1 MSFTYV
7 LKDRRLNTSLE
18 GYVSGKYRMNF
29 IKRPVIEKEDDT
41 TPELHERVLEMNMK
55 EEVVKLVKEK
65 RSIGVQTLFRE
76 SEAQTVPAPLGEIE
90 RDGSFL
96 EILELKEFSY
106 GNGLPVTMHEIELI
120 AKAREKRAFNDAL
133 PPLSDEACFHLRS
146 KLTKEQEFREWTQKE
161 QELKDINDQR
171 LLKLQQLLQE
181 REKVLEEQR
190 VAKIDELKGKK
201 DEEVETQI
209 IKTRKTRVKIIRGIE
224 KAKENFN
231 RKDKF
236 KRDIILQYASFG
248 SKVYAPL
255 TRDGHNPDR
264 TPFRLELQSEY
275 LTSYEGLSEIEG
287 NIIDEHRKLRLDMN
301 ILERQ
306 YMTGLRKGEKT
317 HLSAIED
324 AFKSIKNQEQK
335 QREEKELEELKK
347 REEENLAKQKNKPEE
362 KTNNQFPIPEEIIL
376 FQRLLR
382 GRKEQILMF
391 EGKRNRSELIK
402 ELRAADNLK
411 STGISD
417 EENKLIDNYIEKLTN
432 GVVDAIQGQTI
443 SQSLDFLSKQ
453 LVRIREE
460 QKINAI
466 VMYAE
471 NERRKRE
478 AEEMGRRQAE
488 NIIRDRQDL
497 MYKELLEVNQATM
510 DSYINNLFSNTVNN
524 VSKKQVMREI
534 EIKAN
539 KLNKIVDRIENDF
552 IGDDVR
558 VRDLVSSFIIPEID
572 RKKVEDRSKYRW
584 TNFKYFKLF

>member
-1 MSFTYV
+1 M
-7 LKDRRLNTSLE
+7 
-18 GYVSGKYRMNF
+18 
-29 IKRPVIEKEDDT
+29 
-41 TPELHERVLEMNMK
+41 
-55 EEVVKLVKEK
+55 
-65 RSIGVQTLFRE
+65 
-76 SEAQTVPAPLGEIE
+76 
-90 RDGSFL
+90 
-96 EILELKEFSY
+96 
-106 GNGLPVTMHEIELI
+106 
-120 AKAREKRAFNDAL
+120 
-133 PPLSDEACFHLRS
+133 
-146 KLTKEQEFREWTQKE
+146 
-161 QELKDINDQR
+161 
-171 LLKLQQLLQE
+171 KLQQLLEE

-224 KAKENFN
+224 KAKEKFN
-231 RKDKF
+231 RKDRF

-255 TRDGHNPDR
+255 SRDGHNPDR
-264 TPFRLELQSEY
+264 HPFKLELQSEY
-275 LTSYEGLSEIEG
+275 LASFEGLSEIET
-287 NIIDEHRKLRLDMN
+287 NITEEHKKIVLDIRN
-301 ILERQ
+301 LDKQ
-306 YMTGLRKGEKT
+306 YINSLKKNEKN
-317 HLSAIED
+317 HLLAIED
-324 AFKSIKNQEQK
+324 AFRSINNQEQK
-335 QREEKELEELKK
+335 QREEKEAEEQRR
-347 REEENLAKQKNKPEE
+347 REEELLAKQKNKPEE

-382 GRKEQILMF
+382 GRKEQILMY

-411 STGISD
+411 NIGVSD

-453 LVRIREE
+453 LLRIREE

-466 VMYAE
+466 VMMAE

-488 NIIRDRQDL
+488 SLIRDRQDI
-497 MYKELLEVNQATM
+497 MYKDLLEVNQATM

-539 KLNKIVDRIENDF
+539 KLNKIVDRIENDI

-572 RKKVEDRSKYRW
+572 RKKLEDRS
-584 TNFKYFKLF
+584 NFS

>member
-1 MSFTYV
+1 
-7 LKDRRLNTSLE
+7 
-18 GYVSGKYRMNF
+18 
-29 IKRPVIEKEDDT
+29 
-41 TPELHERVLEMNMK
+41 
-55 EEVVKLVKEK
+55 
-65 RSIGVQTLFRE
+65 
-76 SEAQTVPAPLGEIE
+76 
-90 RDGSFL
+90 
-96 EILELKEFSY
+96 
-106 GNGLPVTMHEIELI
+106 MHEIELI

-133 PPLSDEACFHLRS
+133 PPLSDEACFHLRT
-146 KLTKEQEFREWTQKE
+146 KLTKEQETREWTLKE
-161 QELKDINDQR
+161 EELKDINKQR
-171 LLKLQQLLQE
+171 LMKLQELLEE
-181 REKVLEEQR
+181 RERLHEEQR
-190 VAKIDELKGKK
+190 TAKIDELKGKK

-264 TPFRLELQSEY
+264 HPFKLELQSDF
-275 LTSYEGLSEIEG
+275 LTTYEGLSELETQIS
-287 NIIDEHRKLRLDMN
+287 NEHMKSRLD
-301 ILERQ
+301 IKVLEKQ
-306 YMTGLRKGEKT
+306 YVNSLRKGEKV
-317 HLSAIED
+317 HINSIED
-324 AFKSIKNQEQK
+324 AFTSIRK
-335 QREEKELEELKK
+335 QEEKQLEDKRIQEKK
-347 REEENLAKQKNKPEE
+347 EEDERKAREKIKPPE
-362 KTNNQFPIPEEIIL
+362 KIIEVIPILEEIIL

-382 GRKEQILMF
+382 GRKEQMLMH

-411 STGISD
+411 AMGVSD

-432 GVVDAIQGQTI
+432 GVIDAVQGQSI

-453 LVRIREE
+453 MVRIKEE

-466 VMYAE
+466 VMMAE

-488 NIIRDRQDL
+488 NILRQRQDH

-510 DSYINNLFSNTVNN
+510 DSYINGLFSNTVNN

-539 KLNKIVDRIENDF
+539 KLNKIVDKIENQF
-552 IGDDVR
+552 IKDDVR

-572 RKKVEDRSKYRW
+572 RKKIEDKSNKC
-584 TNFKYFKLF
+584 F

>member
-1 MSFTYV
+1 
-7 LKDRRLNTSLE
+7 
-18 GYVSGKYRMNF
+18 
-29 IKRPVIEKEDDT
+29 
-41 TPELHERVLEMNMK
+41 
-55 EEVVKLVKEK
+55 
-65 RSIGVQTLFRE
+65 
-76 SEAQTVPAPLGEIE
+76 
-90 RDGSFL
+90 
-96 EILELKEFSY
+96 
-106 GNGLPVTMHEIELI
+106 
-120 AKAREKRAFNDAL
+120 
-133 PPLSDEACFHLRS
+133 
-146 KLTKEQEFREWTQKE
+146 
-161 QELKDINDQR
+161 
-171 LLKLQQLLQE
+171 LKLQQLLEE

-224 KAKENFN
+224 KAKEKFN
-231 RKDKF
+231 RKDRF

-255 TRDGHNPDR
+255 SRDGHNPDR
-264 TPFRLELQSEY
+264 HPFKLELQSEY
-275 LTSYEGLSEIEG
+275 LASFEGLSEIET
-287 NIIDEHRKLRLDMN
+287 NITEEHKKIVLDIRN
-301 ILERQ
+301 LDKQ
-306 YMTGLRKGEKT
+306 YINSLKKNEKN
-317 HLSAIED
+317 HLLAIED
-324 AFKSIKNQEQK
+324 AFRSINNQEQK
-335 QREEKELEELKK
+335 QREEKEAEEQRR
-347 REEENLAKQKNKPEE
+347 REEELLAKQKNKPEE

-382 GRKEQILMF
+382 GRKEQILMY

-411 STGISD
+411 NIGVSD

-453 LVRIREE
+453 LLRIREE

-466 VMYAE
+466 VMMAE

-488 NIIRDRQDL
+488 SLIRDRQDI
-497 MYKELLEVNQATM
+497 MYKDLLEVNQATM

-539 KLNKIVDRIENDF
+539 KLNKIVDRIENDI

-572 RKKVEDRSKYRW
+572 RKKLEDRS
-584 TNFKYFKLF
+584 NFS